1 MLNAMDVFDNR
12 TRLINISW
20 FPVIPFAA
28 QAAGFLLNAMN
39 RGYNSGLAAE
49 NTALHKQMEEY
60 QEAHQTQMM
69 EMTQLLEELKGRN
82 LTSFEAIAE
91 NDEQAKEAII
101 KLAQQAKPLG
111 LEGNHVALFGTT
123 SCGKSTM
130 LNVLYGKKVAE
141 TGFGET
147 TREIKSYQANDF
159 VLWDIPGKNDEVSYM
174 SMQYI
179 SFFKGLTRRII
190 LVTNTLKESSSMMKL
205 LDAIGLDYDIVVN
218 KMDQCKKEEEA
229 KFREAI
235 ETEKQT
241 LGLQGVRSIFYIS
254 AENPTQFPDWLKMVD
269 YLTGR

>member
-39 RGYNSGLAAE
+39 RVICEPLGVAESTGRFENEHRATNTGLDE
-49 NTALHKQMEEY
+49 LRKNT
-60 QEAHQTQMM
+60 
-69 EMTQLLEELKGRN
+69 
-82 LTSFEAIAE
+82 
-91 NDEQAKEAII
+91 II